1 MQHSAEIK
9 NLSAALSNAQS
20 QLSPVLKS
28 TKAYNYKYA
37 ALDAVMNSARDALNA
52 NGLSVAQGIE
62 QKGDLWVCVSIL
74 THASGE
80 WMRTECPVF
89 FKADKKMSDAQAFG
103 SAYTY
108 ARRYSFQALVGI
120 APEDDDG
127 RSAGQ
132 NTRHPRNLKPNTN
145 TETATTPQQYPSLP
159 ASKLM
164 SVMGWNESPP
174 LVGLLKQIAEG
185 VESSQNDIQSDA
197 IISRARQIVGERYNA
212 VGGSMGGDFTQAQTE
227 AMRAVGKLDECADLV
242 ALCNLADLLH
252 VEA

>member
-1 MQHSAEIK
+1 MQHSDEIK
-9 NLSAALSNAQS
+9 NIAAALSKAQA
-20 QLSPVLKS
+20 QVAPVLKS
-28 TKAYNYKYA
+28 SQGYGYKYA
-37 ALDAVMNSARDALNA
+37 ALDAVMNSARDALAA
-52 NGLSVAQGIE
+52 NGLSIVQGVE
-62 QKGDLWVCVSIL
+62 QNGDLWVCVTML

-132 NTRHPRNLKPNTN
+132 HTRHPRNNAPAPTPP
-145 TETATTPQQYPSLP
+145 APAPQQYPSLP
-159 ASKLM
+159 ASKL
-164 SVMGWNESPP
+164 SGIMGWNESPP

-185 VESSQNDIQSDA
+185 VESSQSEIESDA
-197 IISRARQIVGERYNA
+197 ILSRARQIVGERYES